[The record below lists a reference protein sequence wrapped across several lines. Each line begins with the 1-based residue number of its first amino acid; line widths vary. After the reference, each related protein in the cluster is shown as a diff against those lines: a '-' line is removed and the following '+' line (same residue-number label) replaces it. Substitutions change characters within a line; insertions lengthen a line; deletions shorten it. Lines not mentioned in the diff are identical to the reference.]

1 MDSRLVRRVAPAAR
15 TEIAERIAVELPA
28 YAIDSLA
35 RSAHWFGQMGHESGG
50 FRFSQEIWR
59 NTRAQR
65 RYDFI
70 RALGNVRPGDGYRFR
85 GRGVIQLTG
94 RFNYGMYGRLLDVNL
109 IERPELAAEPYYSV
123 KIACEYWRERKIN
136 PLADRDDALAITRR
150 INGGTNGY
158 RDRLARTIQARLIL
172 ARAGMR

>member
-1 MDSRLVRRVAPAAR
+1 LVRRVAPAASG
-15 TEIAERIAVELPA
+15 EIAERIAVELPA
-28 YAIDSLA
+28 YRIDSLA

-50 FRFSQEIWR
+50 FRFSEEIWR

-70 RALGNVRPGDGYRFR
+70 RALGNREPGDGYRFR

-94 RFNYGMYGRLLDVNL
+94 RFNYGMYGRLLGVDL
-109 IERPELAAEPYYSV
+109 IERPELAAAPRYSV
-123 KIACEYWRERKIN
+123 RIACEYWRERSLN
-136 PLADRDDALAITRR
+136 PVADRNDALTITRR

-172 ARAGMR
+172 SRAGVR